1 MFFNVLVNAQKLKEM
16 AIRKYDIDICQ
27 SYFIGDA
34 PIDLDFAI
42 QSDCHP
48 MFLLTG
54 RGTSTEDIEKYP
66 MEVTVF
72 QQICETTKLI

>member
-1 MFFNVLVNAQKLKEM
+1 MRNSL
-16 AIRKYDIDICQ
+16 
-27 SYFIGDA
+27 

-48 MFLLTG
+48 MLLLTG
-54 RGTSTEDIEKYP
+54 IRISTVEDIEEYP

-72 QQICETTKLI
+72 QQICETSKLI